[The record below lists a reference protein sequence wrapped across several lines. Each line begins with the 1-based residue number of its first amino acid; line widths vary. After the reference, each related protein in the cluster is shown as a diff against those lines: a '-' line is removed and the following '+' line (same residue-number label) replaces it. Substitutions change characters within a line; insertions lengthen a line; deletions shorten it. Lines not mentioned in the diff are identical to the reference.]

1 LKNKTILITGGTGSL
16 GQELTRQILQQDPKK
31 VIIYSRGEFLQVEM
45 RRKFNDSRIR
55 FFIGDVRDCSRLKI
69 ALTGVEFILHV
80 AALKGVDTCAYN
92 PFEAIQTNVIGAQN
106 VIEAAIAR
114 KVEKVVVISSDKAS
128 NPINLYGATKLCA
141 DKLFIASNAYSGKD
155 GTVFAVVRFGNFID
169 SNGSVLPYWKALLTN
184 GETILPITDPEMT
197 RFYIDIE
204 TAAKFVLKA
213 LAEAKQGETWCPKMD
228 SYSILELARSI
239 SSTAKIEYIGKRPG
253 EKKHE
258 AMIVADDADRTY
270 EFSDRFITL
279 PEFDWMQSEIPK
291 DGKAVSSRFQY
302 RSGGEYEKV
311 I

>member
-1 LKNKTILITGGTGSL
+1 VKGKTILITGGTGSL

-45 RRKFNDSRIR
+45 RRKFNDDRIR
-55 FFIGDVRDCSRLKI
+55 FFIGDVRDLHRLRRAFTDVDLI
-69 ALTGVEFILHV
+69 IHT
-80 AALKGVDTCAYN
+80 AALKHVDVCSFN

-106 VIEAAIAR
+106 VIEAAIDR
-114 KVEKVVVISSDKAS
+114 GVKKVIAISSDKSA

-141 DKLFIASNAYSGKD
+141 DKLFIASNAYSGKH

-169 SNGSVLPYWKALLTN
+169 SNGSVLPYWKGLLAN
-184 GETILPITDPEMT
+184 GETVLPITDPDMT

-258 AMIVADDADRTY
+258 DMIVKDDADRTFEY
-270 EFSDRFITL
+270 SDRYVTL
-279 PEFDWMQSEIPK
+279 PEFSWMQSEIPRDAK
-291 DGKAVSSRFQY
+291 RVQDRFSYSSNIN
-302 RSGGEYEKV
+302 K
-311 I
+311 

>member
-1 LKNKTILITGGTGSL
+1 MKGKTILITGGTGSL

-45 RRKFNDSRIR
+45 RRKFNDDRIR
-55 FFIGDVRDCSRLKI
+55 FFIGDVRDLHRLRRAFTDVDLI
-69 ALTGVEFILHV
+69 IHT
-80 AALKGVDTCAYN
+80 AALKHVDVCSFN

-106 VIEAAIAR
+106 VIEAAIDR
-114 KVEKVVVISSDKAS
+114 GVKKVIAISSDKSA

-141 DKLFIASNAYSGKD
+141 DKLFIASNAYSGKH

-169 SNGSVLPYWKALLTN
+169 SNGSVLPYWKGLLAN
-184 GETILPITDPEMT
+184 GETVLPITDPDMT

-258 AMIVADDADRTY
+258 DMIVKDDADRTY
-270 EFSDRFITL
+270 EYSDKYITL
-279 PEFDWMQSEIPK
+279 PEFSWMQSEIPRDAK
-291 DGKAVSSRFQY
+291 RVQDRFSYSSNIN
-302 RSGGEYEKV
+302 K
-311 I
+311 